1 MDLDELEPRKGRPQ
15 PKNLEIMGVEE
26 LEDYILRLQAE
37 IERVQAALDKKRGHR
52 GSAEALF
59 KR

>member
-1 MDLDELEPRKGRPQ
+1 MDVDELEPGKRPPQ
-15 PKNLEIMGVEE
+15 RKNLEIMGVEE
-26 LEDYILRLQAE
+26 LEAYIGQLQAE
-37 IERVQAALDKKRGHR
+37 IARAQAAIDKKRGHR